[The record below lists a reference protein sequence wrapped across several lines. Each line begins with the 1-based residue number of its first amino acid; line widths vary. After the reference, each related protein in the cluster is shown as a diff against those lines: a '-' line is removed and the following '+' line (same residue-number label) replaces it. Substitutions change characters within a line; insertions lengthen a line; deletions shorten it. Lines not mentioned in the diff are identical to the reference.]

1 MVRVTAKF
9 SFNHDRVRA
18 RRGDV
23 IELTDRAAADLA
35 RRGLVEYDG
44 APPEQRGPLAGG
56 TAQPSSA
63 SPAVHP
69 SPTTTSILSAAG
81 EALASKP
88 RRGRKPKAAVS

>member
-1 MVRVTAKF
+1 MVMVIPKF
-9 SFNHDRVRA
+9 SFNHDGLRAKRGVSVDVRERV
-18 RRGDV
+18 
-23 IELTDRAAADLA
+23 AADLA

-63 SPAVHP
+63 SPAAPP

-81 EALASKP
+81 EALAEKP

>member
-1 MVRVTAKF
+1 MVMVIPKF
-9 SFNHDRVRA
+9 SFNHDGLRAKRGVSVDVRERV
-18 RRGDV
+18 
-23 IELTDRAAADLA
+23 AADLA
-35 RRGLVEYDG
+35 RRGLVEYDV

-63 SPAVHP
+63 SQAVPP

-81 EALASKP
+81 EALAEKP

>member
-1 MVRVTAKF
+1 MVMVIPKF

-18 RRGDV
+18 KRSVPVDV
-23 IELTDRAAADLA
+23 PDRVAADLA

-44 APPEQRGPLAGG
+44 AAPEQSVPLAGG

-63 SPAVHP
+63 SPAVPP
-69 SPTTTSILSAAG
+69 SATTTSILSAAG
-81 EALASKP
+81 EALAEKP